1 MKKPIDSLEQLDLHN
16 LKLLDIA
23 SLYRTFRVETEGR
36 GRGRKIKTRTG
47 LMTNLGDIETSVWLS
62 AIEICSQNAKEQYLL
77 EAMVEWYKELR
88 FFSSDKDNIIYA
100 HDLYCERFFDRD
112 DWADY
117 IPFNQKYRPEYL
129 KNR

>member
-23 SLYRTFRVETEGR
+23 SLYRTLRVESEGR
-36 GRGRKIKTRTG
+36 GRSRKIIARTG

-62 AIEICSQNAKEQYLL
+62 AIKILSRNAKEQYLL
-77 EAMVEWYKELR
+77 ESMVEWYKELR
-88 FFSSDKDNIIYA
+88 FFSSEKDNIIYA
-100 HDLYCERFFDRD
+100 YDLYCKRFFDCD

-129 KNR
+129 ESR